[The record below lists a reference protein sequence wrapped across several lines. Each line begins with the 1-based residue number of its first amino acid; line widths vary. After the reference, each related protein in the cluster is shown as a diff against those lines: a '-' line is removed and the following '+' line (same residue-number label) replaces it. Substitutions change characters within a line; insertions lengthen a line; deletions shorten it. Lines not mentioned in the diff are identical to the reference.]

1 MFMLATVSVP
11 SNITIHWK
19 VKETKEMVRELD
31 LIHFKDDILDSV
43 ETNKFQNCV
52 SKISINCARFMV
64 IMIVATKE
72 MC

>member
-1 MFMLATVSVP
+1 
-11 SNITIHWK
+11 
-19 VKETKEMVRELD
+19 MVRELD